1 MEEYLIKMKGL
12 ADKLKLAGSTISKFD
27 LVIQTLNGLD
37 MDYNPIVV
45 KLSDQIY
52 ISQIELQAQL
62 LAFESRLDQLNNLN
76 LNATA
81 NVANKT
87 EFRGNMFNSGAIGED
102 QTSEV

>member
-52 ISQIELQAQL
+52 IS
-62 LAFESRLDQLNNLN
+62 
-76 LNATA
+76 
-81 NVANKT
+81 
-87 EFRGNMFNSGAIGED
+87 
-102 QTSEV
+102 